1 MLRQDLGGDGHG
13 VLSRRGGI
21 RPDLQRQLVEIGH
34 VADTRILDRII
45 DLIHRGIQRVDRDH
59 TNGRLR
65 RLVPISR
72 NIAAA
77 AAHGDL
83 HVQHGIGSERAD
95 VQILIQDLHIVVG
108 LDVAGR
114 DFTLAGGININRL
127 HAVTIHLKD
136 DALDV
141 QDDLSDILLHTGDCG
156 KLMLD
161 ARDLD
166 GGRSGTRQ
174 RGKQNPSQ

>member
-1 MLRQDLGGDGHG
+1 MQ
-13 VLSRRGGI
+13 V
-21 RPDLQRQLVEIGH
+21 
-34 VADTRILDRII
+34 
-45 DLIHRGIQRVDRDH
+45 
-59 TNGRLR
+59 
-65 RLVPISR
+65 
-72 NIAAA
+72 
-77 AAHGDL
+77 
-83 HVQHGIGSERAD
+83 
-95 VQILIQDLHIVVG
+95 LIQDFNIVVG

-114 DFTLAGGININRL
+114 DFALAGGININRL
-127 HAVTIHLKD
+127 HAVTVHLKD